1 MDQNPGLFLTT
12 LRKINHYILMFEKT
26 ALVFLMVG
34 MLVFGFL
41 QVFSRYILRAPIS
54 WSNELLTYSFA
65 WTSFLGASMAVYT
78 NSHFSVDLVVKHF
91 PQRLYKA
98 VNVLVWIGVCL
109 LGVFLVYMGT
119 RLAIANIIQRM
130 NILPISM
137 FWAYLALP
145 ICGTFMLIH
154 GIEKTAE
161 VILDIEPEHLPEE
174 ELTIE

>member
-1 MDQNPGLFLTT
+1 MEQTPGVFLTV
-12 LRKINHYILMFEKT
+12 LRRINHYILMFEKSV
-26 ALVFLMVG
+26 LVVLMIG

-41 QVFSRYILRAPIS
+41 QVFSRYVLRAPLS

-78 NSHFSVDLVVKHF
+78 NAHFSVDLVVKYF
-91 PQRLYKA
+91 PPRLYKI
-98 VNVLVWIGVCL
+98 VNILVWIGVCL
-109 LGVFLVYMGT
+109 LGVFLLYMGT

-145 ICGTFMLIH
+145 VCGVFMLIH

-161 VILDIEPEHLPEE
+161 VVLDIEPEHIPEE
-174 ELTIE
+174 EMTV